1 MTKRPNI
8 SMCMIAFF
16 NQGKGRI
23 TMKKI
28 IATSVIAM
36 AFTACAHKPPP
47 PPPIEPVKPP
57 TVPMKAQA
65 VLKPAK
71 GSKVS
76 GTITFIEEG
85 GKTTVFSTVE
95 NLKKGAHGF
104 HIHETGDCTD
114 AAAGFKKA
122 GGHFNPAQHAHAD
135 VNVNPRHVGDM
146 GNLVADNKNKVNSS
160 VTIEGLPLGGPES
173 IIGKAV
179 IIHKNKDDG
188 KTQPTGNAGDRLACA
203 VIEAIPN
210 AEQTPG
216 PVETPK

>member
-1 MTKRPNI
+1 MKK
-8 SMCMIAFF
+8 MIAPILALFVLGACSHKAVEP
-16 NQGKGRI
+16 Q
-23 TMKKI
+23 TP
-28 IATSVIAM
+28 AT
-36 AFTACAHKPPP
+36 PPP
-47 PPPIEPVKPP
+47 PPAP
-57 TVPMKAQA
+57 TKAQA

-71 GSKVS
+71 DSKIK
-76 GTITFIEEG
+76 GIIHFIAEG
-85 GKTTVFSTVE
+85 DEVKVE
-95 NLKKGAHGF
+95 AMVEGLKAGPHGF

-122 GGHFNPAQHAHAD
+122 GGHFNPTQHVHAD
-135 VNVNPRHVGDM
+135 VIVSPRHVGDM

-203 VIEAIPN
+203 VIESIPN
-210 AEQTPG
+210 AEQAPG

>member
-1 MTKRPNI
+1 
-8 SMCMIAFF
+8 MIAFF

-36 AFTACAHKPPP
+36 AFVACAHKPPP
-47 PPPIEPVKPP
+47 PPPEVAPAKPP

-65 VLKPAK
+65 VLKAAK

-76 GTITFIEEG
+76 GTITFVEEG
-85 GKTTVFSTVE
+85 GKTTVYSTVE

-122 GGHFNPAQHAHAD
+122 GGHFNPTQHVHAD
-135 VNVNPRHVGDM
+135 VIVTPRHVGDL
-146 GNLVADNKNKVNSS
+146 GNLVADKKNKANTS
-160 VTIEGLPLGGPES
+160 VTVEGLPLGGPES

-188 KTQPTGNAGDRLACA
+188 KTQPTGNSGDRLACA
-203 VIEAIPN
+203 VIESMPS

-216 PVETPK
+216 PTETPK